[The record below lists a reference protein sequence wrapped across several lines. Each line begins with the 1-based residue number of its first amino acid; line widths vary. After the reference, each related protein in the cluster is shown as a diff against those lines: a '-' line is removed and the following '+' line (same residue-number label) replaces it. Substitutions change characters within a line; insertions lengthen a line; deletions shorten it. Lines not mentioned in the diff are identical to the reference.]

1 MQLVGR
7 TAGKT
12 PQKPCGDEDEEQ
24 VSILGGDGLE
34 ERGD

>member
-7 TAGKT
+7 TAGRT

-24 VSILGGDGLE
+24 RSVPGGDRLE